1 MKRQP
6 KIVAMVQLPPPMHGA
21 ARMNQ
26 HAIEALSTQFDVRVL
41 EMNFTRSLGDLEKPS
56 LRKLMRAFWLML
68 RLVGALPRA
77 KALYICFA
85 PTGGAYIRDSLYVLI
100 AKLFRVPAVLHLHGR
115 GLPAMRQSKLARA
128 FQKAVFANQSVIL
141 LGENLRSEVA
151 DLPCRSTI
159 IPNCLERI
167 AFTDAPSKSWHPSQ
181 PIKLLWLSNLFRAK
195 GIETLIAACQ
205 TLRERGLDFE
215 LTIAGAEGDVSER
228 QLRDLLKHYG
238 IMDIAIYIGSVEG
251 KGKENAFSNADLFV
265 FPSHYANEAQP
276 LVVLEAMAAG
286 VPVIT
291 SDIATLPDFVRDGQ
305 TGFLCPPQN
314 PAKLAETIIRA
325 IEYPDETT
333 RLRNAAYEFCKEHFN
348 QDRFATQITSL
359 LSEVIGSDVQN
370 RSQSL
375 SRDMK
380 HAPTTQIKSGD
391 RPNGSQ

>member
-26 HAIEALSTQFDVRVL
+26 HAIEALSKQFDLHVL
-41 EMNFTRSLGDLEKPS
+41 EMNFTRCLDDLEKPS
-56 LRKLMRAFWLML
+56 LRKLMLAFWLML

-77 KALYICFA
+77 KAFYICFA
-85 PTGGAYIRDSLYVLI
+85 PTGGAYIRDSVYVLI

-115 GLPAMRQSKLARA
+115 GLPAMRQSKLALA

-141 LGENLRSEVA
+141 LGDSLRSEISGLA
-151 DLPCRSTI
+151 CHATI
-159 IPNCLERI
+159 IPNCLDR
-167 AFTDAPSKSWHPSQ
+167 ASFADPPRSDWQPSE

-195 GIETLIAACQ
+195 GIETLIAACKI
-205 TLRERGLDFE
+205 LRERGLDFE
-215 LTIAGAEGDVSER
+215 LTIAGAEGDLSET
-228 QLRDLLKHYG
+228 QLNDLLERHG
-238 IMDIAIYIGSVEG
+238 IMDVTNYIGSVNG
-251 KGKENAFSNADLFV
+251 KGKANAFSNADLFV

-286 VPVIT
+286 LPVIT
-291 SDIATLPDFVRDGQ
+291 SDIATLPEFVRDGQ
-305 TGFLCPPQN
+305 TGFLCPPQS
-314 PAKLAETIIRA
+314 PAALADTIIRA
-325 IEYPDETT
+325 IEYPDETS
-333 RLRNAAYEFCKEHFN
+333 RMRNAAYELCKARFN
-348 QDRFATQITSL
+348 QDRFASQIVSL

-380 HAPTTQIKSGD
+380 RAPATQIKSGD
-391 RPNGSQ
+391 SPNGS